1 MSGFTTLNARAAVL
15 RADDVDTDQ
24 IIPARF
30 LKGTVKTGLAA
41 HLFADWRTQP
51 GFPLL
56 QQADASD
63 AQILVTGINFGCG
76 SSREHA
82 PWALVDYGFRAIIA
96 RSFADIFKQNA
107 TKNGL
112 LPVALPDAA
121 CVQIERLVGANP
133 AAQLRIELAS
143 QSVTLPDG
151 RTFEFEID
159 SFGKHCLE
167 SGLDELGYILS
178 FEDRIAAYEQR

>member
-1 MSGFTTLNARAAVL
+1 MTPFTTLTARAVVL

-30 LKGTVKTGLAA
+30 LKGTSKTGLAA

-56 QQADASD
+56 QSPDAAD
-63 AQILVTGINFGCG
+63 AQILVTGVNFGCG

-82 PWALVDYGFRAIIA
+82 PWALVDWGFRAIIA
-96 RSFADIFKQNA
+96 RSFADIFKENSA
-107 TKNGL
+107 KNGL
-112 LPVALPDAA
+112 LTIALPDEA
-121 CVQIERLVGANP
+121 CTQIERAVQAN
-133 AAQLRIELAS
+133 AGTQIHIELANER
-143 QSVTLPDG
+143 VTLPDG
-151 RTFEFEID
+151 TSFQFEID
-159 SFGKHCLE
+159 PFAKHCLA

-178 FEDRIAAYEQR
+178 FGDQITAHEQR